1 MIDVIDNTNNLIY
14 SNKKIYKIADQT
26 IRKLVKLTTVTI
38 DIINRNQ
45 LGNTNVYKLGAQT
58 TNTLYLEI
66 KDSNSSR
73 RVLVIQGTRQQI
85 NKIFE
90 PTVKFDKDFTN
101 AVLNLLITSKF
112 CKLTNNKLFNY
123 VDQLISTKTNKAIT
137 AKSNTLK
144 KSLRIIDNKYCY
156 NKMICD
162 LLKLKYDQSIIFSK
176 QYAIKQYKKDKEL
189 IFDKRFNLYKI
200 YYIISKYRVYNKD
213 WILVN
218 HRTNNNKQSYLYDKI
233 YNKKINILELNKWK
247 PLQVL
252 NTDWNSTLTQ
262 CTINLTNKYKIT
274 FVVDSVTVSDGGINT
289 KYPIT
294 AFAKFY
300 SKKTESNWRETLK
313 DDTTVIKHFIDNLP
327 TTVNTIKHVL
337 CDGNKFETTYQQ
349 LSVKDQYASATIF
362 SNVDKFLKTADVD
375 NLTLIMYYLCCNRP
389 VSKRTFFEIIL

>member
-1 MIDVIDNTNNLIY
+1 MIDVVDNTNNLIY
-14 SNKKIYKIADQT
+14 SNKKLYKIVDQS
-26 IRKLVKLTTVTI
+26 IKKLVKPTTVII
-38 DIINRNQ
+38 DIIGRSQ
-45 LGNTNVYKLGAQT
+45 LGKSVVHKLGTQT
-58 TNTLYLEI
+58 TNTLYVEI

-73 RVLVIQGTRQQI
+73 RVLVVQGTRHQI

-90 PTVKFDKDFTN
+90 SNTKASKQASN
-101 AVLNLLITSKF
+101 SILNLLITSKF
-112 CKLTNNKLFNY
+112 CKLVDNKLY
-123 VDQLISTKTNKAIT
+123 DGIDQVITTKTNKAIT
-137 AKSNTLK
+137 TKCNILK
-144 KSLRIIDNKYCY
+144 KLLRIIDNKYCY
-156 NKMICD
+156 NKTICD
-162 LLKLKYDQSIIFSK
+162 LLKLKYDQSITFSK

-218 HRTNNNKQSYLYDKI
+218 HSTNNNKQSYLYDKI

-247 PLQVL
+247 QLEIL
-252 NTDWNSTLTQ
+252 NADWDSTLTQ
-262 CTINLTNKYKIT
+262 CTINLSNKYKII
-274 FVVDSVTVSDGGINT
+274 FDVDSVTVSDGAINT
-289 KYPIT
+289 KYPIAT
-294 AFAKFY
+294 FAKFY
-300 SKKTESNWRETLK
+300 NKNIESDWSETLK

-327 TTVNTIKHVL
+327 TGVNTIKHVL

-349 LSVKDQYASATIF
+349 LSIKDQYSSAAIF